1 MLLQAYTVELEAEL
15 NQLKD
20 ENAQLKLSLVRIGT
34 YMETKMI

>member
-1 MLLQAYTVELEAEL
+1 MLLQAYAVELEAEL

-20 ENAQLKLSLVRIGT
+20 ENAQLKLALVRIGT